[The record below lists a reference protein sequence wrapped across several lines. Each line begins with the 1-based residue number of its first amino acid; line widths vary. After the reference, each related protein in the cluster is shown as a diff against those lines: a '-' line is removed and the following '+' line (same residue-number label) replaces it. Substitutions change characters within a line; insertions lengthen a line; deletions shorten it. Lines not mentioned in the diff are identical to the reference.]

1 MVMLIEA
8 LSITQLFG
16 DYCAYK
22 EHSKAQD
29 AVHPIMYYHN
39 SSFQSIEVVI
49 MGWLYSATNSDALFK
64 EFISSRDVHILNY

>member
-1 MVMLIEA
+1 MLIEA
-8 LSITQLFG
+8 LSITQLIG

-22 EHSKAQD
+22 ERSKAQD

-39 SSFQSIEVVI
+39 SFFQSIEFVFK
-49 MGWLYSATNSDALFK
+49 GWLYSAANSDALFV